1 MLSDDLWREFDADGD
16 DVLSVDEFHV
26 VFEDMRSGD
35 VFVEPILVYPSQDAR
50 YLSDFKTLRND
61 ALCQTFVLAR
71 RQASALPANASAWV
85 AFYDDLMARGFEHVY
100 AGTLPC
106 NQTRSVDALTL
117 DVDVNATKFTP
128 MLVSRSSEVRMTLS
142 SAETAVVRDENN
154 LYESV
159 IGPKKV
165 VVDAS
170 GGVADLR
177 SLGECADARA
187 VYPRAFTF
195 QGTSVGTKQA
205 SNIYKHPRSSRDA
218 ATFFASVQ
226 TGKYCKMAHFSIDRN
241 AATKSCKVTVITARY
256 VEAECATKVE
266 SYVSDWNHAYKSTN
280 VAKSSSS
287 HGYGMS
293 SIALDATAMSATS
306 QYSDI
311 VHEFDKSNAP
321 NVKDKFSRLLFSP
334 DAPIDTKEIKIRHRG
349 MMDEEFA
356 DETAAVVRGAVLFP
370 KDWTAG
376 STNCGLFEATITVS
390 EVGGMGDPQEYKT
403 DEAGWFEIA
412 LSRGKSFVFNATF
425 PKHSICFTGNTIADA
440 ADAVNCDGQSQTVTL
455 ERLGDGNY
463 IFFTDVTRGNI
474 DLGVYHGQCEEVY
487 SDLTFKVTPING
499 CHPPVYVS
507 GAEITRKGDLPSGKF
522 FWSKQVEGLP
532 ENKFTDEDPLPDNAR
547 VWPFAAMDYSIMLD
561 VGPNVGGIGDL
572 ISDESWKDG
581 CATEDGD
588 VVTFFRRRNALERLA
603 LMRDDSDWQQ
613 IRYKYHGYICVDI
626 PDAYIPK
633 IADDLDTCY
642 DVNEPDGGLSKKHF
656 LGTSTSDVN
665 PIRALISADKSIRLK
680 VFELHVSGDG
690 EYKKC
695 FQALPNESKGTGS
708 TMIKIRQDVSDPEDS
723 ECHPQRGG
731 GSACDFQVVLDP
743 SGYLVFPGDDR
754 EAMTIKAG
762 KPNLAGNFR
771 RTVRIEVERNDLYRS
786 VTAITNRE
794 LIPLDSKPRGG
805 GAGFGDDTFWATV
818 PIDGLVYTVI
828 HDPPGGNSY
837 ASLRSGTEVSIE
849 YTLANSRSATAGGS
863 YSYTGDAKY
872 GGGFGLSLNLGYTAE
887 GGTELANAEAEAGSE
902 IEFSVDAPEY
912 TISSS
917 KDDGWG
923 ITLVT
928 ERVLTSSQDPALPGR
943 PGDAILGGGIELV
956 YKVSDILDLS
966 LAGENG
972 GGVAGGACLQVTQEI
987 TWQPRQPTSYYMT
1000 VHSIEAQ
1007 VLPNL
1012 RFLRATAAA
1021 GGIGEDHSGRA
1032 LNSSI
1037 SVSEDWDRYLSAKI
1051 EAWERTLLWS
1061 SPTDRDDV
1069 NELVSSFTGEDSIYG
1084 AHLSENVK
1092 TFKEEYEKRWDATDG
1107 PATALANE
1115 WAEGILLDLGANGPI
1130 ILASLGFAAFGPTTA
1145 LGPVLFGAATAGQ
1158 AALVYASEARL
1169 LPYVENDVQGG
1180 SITYK
1185 RSDGVVPDY
1194 DASLK
1199 NGGTTEGFYSFG
1211 MHEAASESL
1220 YESYGGTTLISSSE
1234 EVAAIGAARSGSRS
1248 SSRSSSGNGGRDR
1261 REIGEDGAGIPWQDT
1276 SRLFASMTGAD
1287 GLTAMKSGETGG
1299 VLLTFSGGGQTMDF
1313 AFSSGESV
1321 DGDAYSVGL
1330 EIGGGFELG
1339 GSYTQEVDVEKP
1351 VVAKTSGSLGAAVSF
1366 SRSVGSERAFMWN
1379 KNGQLHISYS
1389 LGDAEFGDKFVVKVG
1404 TDKRFGT
1411 PIFVTKGGR
1420 SMCPGEIGTVFRESG
1435 MSLEIPLKTKMN
1447 SRQLNPGQRAIF
1459 EVVIKN
1465 ESPYREGGRFGL
1477 RLVDGLSAALSDVVS
1492 AAYAKAA
1499 EEGSTSAD
1507 VIAEVSAVAASTI
1520 AKDSADV
1527 ARVNQAAAKASN
1539 LSAQS
1544 VADAVYRA
1552 ASKGPREAEEFGD
1565 STFTINSKK
1574 LSVDYL
1580 MPLNFISGDALDR
1593 QKLVTRRYL
1602 NFAVEPGFATRS
1614 IDYLQLQLVSL
1625 CESDM
1630 SFHRNLY
1637 RDPISVK
1644 INVDP
1649 MSWSQ
1654 PCPKVQFDESTIS
1667 KYLFSN
1673 QSPSSS
1679 GELNL
1684 KVNNPD
1690 QYVLWPDDDVTD
1702 ALMNER
1708 LKLVRLQYRPVSGG
1722 EWITAKDEGSPE
1734 TDKKFNLLCAD
1745 SRTEG
1750 CKFDWV
1756 VNNQFEKLLS
1766 GFKDNVYELRLK
1778 NFCFG
1783 GPALAESSVH
1793 EYVGDQ
1799 RLTLTVD
1806 TKKPLAVNEI
1816 GFGHESFG
1824 VEFSETIDCS
1834 SQEITVT
1841 KRGEGCDD
1849 VIAGEPGEE
1858 LSPEVLRS
1866 TFEFQCVNDDAS
1878 ASRWVV
1884 VFPRDQT
1891 PGSYVVRV
1899 RGVRDASGNVADDF
1913 QIEAVTAKG
1922 CGSRGNLGG
1931 RVSALGRRLSR
1942 RSNASAAS
1950 DAALG
1955 SRSRSGSERRRPRR
1969 HPFVAF
1975 VALTLVVSTT
1985 LVGVARVA
1993 ARRRARG
2000 DADDFDEKTHFAATI
2015 RDEVND
2021 DEVNDDPR
2029 RRQSHRKSSYAY
2041 GSTL

>member
-1 MLSDDLWREFDADGD
+1 MLSDELWREFDADGD

-26 VFEDMRSGD
+26 VFEDMRNGD

-61 ALCQTFVLAR
+61 AMCQTFVLAR
-71 RQASALPANASAWV
+71 RQASVLPVNASAWV
-85 AFYDDLMARGFEHVY
+85 EFYNDLMAHGFEKVY
-100 AGTLPC
+100 AGALPC
-106 NQTRSVDALTL
+106 SQARSVEALTL
-117 DVDVNATKFTP
+117 DVDINATKFTP
-128 MLVSRSSEVRMTLS
+128 MLVSRSSEVRVSLS
-142 SAETAVVRDENN
+142 SAVAAVVRDENH

-170 GGVADLR
+170 DGVADLT

-187 VYPRAFTF
+187 VHPREFTF
-195 QGTSVGTKQA
+195 QGTSIGTKRA

-218 ATFFASVQ
+218 ATFFASIQ
-226 TGKYCKMAHFSIDRN
+226 DGRYCKMAHFSVDRN
-241 AATKSCKVTVITARY
+241 AAIKSCKVRVIAARH
-256 VEAECATKVE
+256 VVAECATEVE
-266 SYVSDWNHAYKSTN
+266 SYVSDWDHAYNSIG
-280 VAKSSSS
+280 VATSPSS
-287 HGYGMS
+287 HGYGVS

-334 DAPIDTKEIKIRHRG
+334 NAPIDTKEIKIRHRG
-349 MMDEEFA
+349 MMDEDFA

-403 DEAGWFEIA
+403 DEAGWFEMA
-412 LSRGKSFVFNATF
+412 LSRGKSFVFNATY

-474 DLGVYHGQCEEVY
+474 DLGVYHGQCEDVY

-532 ENKFTDEDPLPDNAR
+532 ENKFTDEDPLPENAR

-642 DVNEPDGGLSKKHF
+642 DTNEPEGGLSKKHF
-656 LGTSTSDVN
+656 LGTSNSDVN
-665 PIRALISADKSIRLK
+665 PIRASISTDKSIRLK
-680 VFELHVSGDG
+680 VFELHVADG
-690 EYKKC
+690 GTYKRC

-743 SGYLVFPGDDR
+743 SGYLVFPGDDP

-805 GAGFGDDTFWATV
+805 GAGGGDDTFWATV

-837 ASLRSGTEVSIE
+837 ASLSSGTEVSIE

-872 GGGFGLSLNLGYTAE
+872 GGGFGISLNLGYTAE
-887 GGTELANAEAEAGSE
+887 GATELAAGESEGGSE
-902 IEFSVDAPEY
+902 IEFSVDAPEF
-912 TISSS
+912 TVSSS

-966 LAGENG
+966 LAGEKG

-1000 VHSIEAQ
+1000 VQSIEAQ

-1021 GGIGEDHSGRA
+1021 GGIGEDHSGRT
-1032 LNSSI
+1032 LDSSI
-1037 SVSEDWDRYLSAKI
+1037 SVSEDWNRYLGAKI

-1061 SPTDRDDV
+1061 TPTDRDEV
-1069 NELVSSFTGEDSIYG
+1069 AKELVSSFTGEDSIYG

-1145 LGPVLFGAATAGQ
+1145 LGPTLFTAATAGQ

-1199 NGGTTEGFYSFG
+1199 SGGGMTDGFYSFG
-1211 MHEAASESL
+1211 MHETVSESL
-1220 YESYGGTTLISSSE
+1220 NQAYGGGSSLIN
-1234 EVAAIGAARSGSRS
+1234 
-1248 SSRSSSGNGGRDR
+1248 SSRD
-1261 REIGEDGAGIPWQDT
+1261 EIGEDGANIPWRDT
-1276 SRLFASMTGAD
+1276 SRLLASMTGAD
-1287 GLTAMKSGETGG
+1287 GLTGMTSGETGG

-1313 AFSSGESV
+1313 TFSSSESV
-1321 DGDAYSVGL
+1321 DGESYSVGL

-1339 GSYTQEVDVEKP
+1339 GSYTQEIDVEKP
-1351 VVAKTSGSLGAAVSF
+1351 VVAKTSGSLGAAASF
-1366 SRSVGSERAFMWN
+1366 SRAVGSERAFMWN
-1379 KNGQLHISYS
+1379 KNGQLHASYS

-1465 ESPYREGGRFGL
+1465 ESPYREGGAFGL
-1477 RLVDGLSAALSDVVS
+1477 RLVDGLAAALSDIVS

-1499 EEGSTSAD
+1499 ENGSTPAD
-1507 VIAEVSAVAASTI
+1507 VIAEVSAVAASTV

-1527 ARVNQAAAKASN
+1527 ARVNEAATNAAD
-1539 LSAQS
+1539 LSAQD

-1552 ASKGPREAEEFGD
+1552 ASLGPREAEELGD
-1565 STFTINSKK
+1565 SVFSINSKK
-1574 LSVDYL
+1574 LSVDDL

-1630 SFHRNLY
+1630 GSLY

-1644 INVDP
+1644 INVDS

-1673 QSPSSS
+1673 QSPLTS

-1690 QYVLWPDDDVTD
+1690 QYVLWPDEKLSD

-1708 LKLVRLQYRPVSGG
+1708 LKEVRLQYRPVSGG

-1750 CKFDWV
+1750 CKFDWKIH
-1756 VNNQFEKLLS
+1756 NDFEKLLS
-1766 GFKDNVYELRLK
+1766 GFKDDVYELRLK
-1778 NFCFG
+1778 NFCYG

-1824 VEFSETIDCS
+1824 VEFSEKIDCS
-1834 SQEITVT
+1834 SQEITVV
-1841 KRGEGCDD
+1841 KRGEGCD
-1849 VIAGEPGEE
+1849 IAGEPRE
-1858 LSPEVLRS
+1858 LSPEVLRA

-1884 VFPRDQT
+1884 VFPGDQV
-1891 PGSYVVRV
+1891 GRYVVRV

-1913 QIEAVTAKG
+1913 QIDAVTNSKS
-1922 CGSRGNLGG
+1922 CSSSLGG
-1931 RVSALGRRLSR
+1931 VRDAPPTALGSSLGRRREEREAQIRTR
-1942 RSNASAAS
+1942 RLFSNK
-1950 DAALG
+1950 L
-1955 SRSRSGSERRRPRR
+1955 
-1969 HPFVAF
+1969 AF
-1975 VALTLVVSTT
+1975 VAAAVVGVVLTT
-1985 LVGVARVA
+1985 LVGVSVT
-1993 ARRRARG
+1993 RG
-2000 DADDFDEKTHFAATI
+2000 IFGRGVYTPLQGGDEKMHL
-2015 RDEVND
+2015 VN
-2021 DEVNDDPR
+2021 
-2029 RRQSHRKSSYAY
+2029 HRKQSSSSSSASYKY
-2041 GSTL
+2041 GATL